1 MIEGAMIDLCM
12 EDYDDCMEFGR
23 RDIDVY
29 ILET

>member
-1 MIEGAMIDLCM
+1 MIDLCM
-12 EDYDDCMEFGR
+12 EDYDDCMQFGR